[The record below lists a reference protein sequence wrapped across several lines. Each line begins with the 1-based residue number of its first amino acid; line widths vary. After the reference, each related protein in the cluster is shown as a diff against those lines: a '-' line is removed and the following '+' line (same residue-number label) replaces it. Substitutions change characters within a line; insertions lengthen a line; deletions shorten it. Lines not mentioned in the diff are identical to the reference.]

1 MWKSARS
8 RVLATMAFSQ
18 PATIFGKKL
27 SGESQVSSASGSNIS
42 STRGLANIFGPK
54 TAMCL
59 MVMLHVSVYRFDDAL
74 PGEGARQPGETQL
87 KPQVKETG
95 ASASQLGL
103 KSAIKK
109 NTGETKRVK
118 VGVRTDEGIEGT
130 QPALSK
136 TKPRLKFEGDD
147 EADIPADGAL
157 PFCSRP
163 SSDDF

>member
-1 MWKSARS
+1 
-8 RVLATMAFSQ
+8 
-18 PATIFGKKL
+18 
-27 SGESQVSSASGSNIS
+27 
-42 STRGLANIFGPK
+42 
-54 TAMCL
+54 

>member
-1 MWKSARS
+1 MF
-8 RVLATMAFSQ
+8 LFIDLTM
-18 PATIFGKKL
+18 
-27 SGESQVSSASGSNIS
+27 
-42 STRGLANIFGPK
+42 
-54 TAMCL
+54 
-59 MVMLHVSVYRFDDAL
+59 
-74 PGEGARQPGETQL
+74 PGEDARQPGETQV

-95 ASASQLGL
+95 SSASQSGL

-130 QPALSK
+130 QPVLK
-136 TKPRLKFEGDD
+136 TKPRLKFEWDD

-163 SSDDF
+163 SFDDY